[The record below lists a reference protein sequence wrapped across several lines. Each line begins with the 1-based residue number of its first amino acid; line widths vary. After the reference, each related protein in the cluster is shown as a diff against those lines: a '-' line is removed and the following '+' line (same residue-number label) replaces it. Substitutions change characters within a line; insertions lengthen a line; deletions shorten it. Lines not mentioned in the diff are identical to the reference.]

1 MSDINSNYR
10 NDIDDIKEGLF
21 KLIEVMSNANNNIK
35 VMSENQALLNDKLNQ
50 LLKDDKLDKEFS
62 EVSLSY
68 I

>member
-35 VMSENQALLNDKLNQ
+35 VMSENQAILNDKLNQ

-62 EVSLSY
+62 EVSLS
-68 I
+68 

>member
-35 VMSENQALLNDKLNQ
+35 VMSENQILLNDKLNQ
-50 LLKDDKLDKEFS
+50 LLKDEKLDKDFS
-62 EVSLSY
+62 EVSLS
-68 I
+68 

>member
-35 VMSENQALLNDKLNQ
+35 VMSENQSLLNDKLNQ
-50 LLKDDKLDKEFS
+50 LLKDEKLDKDFS
-62 EVSLSY
+62 EVSLS
-68 I
+68 

>member
-35 VMSENQALLNDKLNQ
+35 VMSENQSLLNDKLNQ
-50 LLKDDKLDKEFS
+50 LLKDEKLDKDFC
-62 EVSLSY
+62 EVSLS
-68 I
+68 

>member
-35 VMSENQALLNDKLNQ
+35 VMSENQVLLNDKLNQ
-50 LLKDDKLDKEFS
+50 LLKDEKLDKEFS
-62 EVSLSY
+62 EVSLS
-68 I
+68 

>member
-35 VMSENQALLNDKLNQ
+35 VMSENQVLLNDKLNQ
-50 LLKDDKLDKEFS
+50 LLKDEKLDKDFS
-62 EVSLSY
+62 EVSLS
-68 I
+68 

>member
-35 VMSENQALLNDKLNQ
+35 VMSENQVLLNDELNQ
-50 LLKDDKLDKEFS
+50 LLKDEKLDKDFS
-62 EVSLSY
+62 EVSLS
-68 I
+68 